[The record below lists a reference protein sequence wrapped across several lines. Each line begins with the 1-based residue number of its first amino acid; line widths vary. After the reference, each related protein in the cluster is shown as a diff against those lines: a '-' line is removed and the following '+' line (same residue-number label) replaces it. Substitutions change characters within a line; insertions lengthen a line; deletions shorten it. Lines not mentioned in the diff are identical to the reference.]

1 MSLKMYKVLV
11 LATSR
16 HTHGGISSVVMAH
29 ESSKEW
35 EKTGCKW
42 IATHRS
48 GSKFTKFLYFLSGLS
63 KYIFYLPSCDIVHI
77 HIGEAPSARRKSIFM
92 RLAKLSGK
100 KTIVHF
106 HAFDTASTI
115 EGSYKDVYRKLFE
128 DADHVIVLS
137 DMWKENVCKVFDIRD
152 KIHILYNP
160 CPALPKDSHYTAK
173 QKFILSAGV
182 ISPRKGYHD
191 LIRAFAK
198 IAHKYPDWKIVFAG
212 SGEIGKGKEIAK
224 QLGIEA
230 QVEFPGWVSGEKKH
244 SLFSSASIFCLPSY
258 AEGFPMAV
266 LDAWAYGLPVVATPV
281 GGLPDIVHD
290 EDDVLLFTPG
300 DTTRL
305 SEQLERLIT
314 DDKLRVKIETSS
326 QKFAENQFNIES
338 IGKRLGKIYSDL
350 LHQRT

>member
-1 MSLKMYKVLV
+1 MTSKRSKVLV

-16 HTHGGISSVVMAH
+16 LTHGGISSVVMAH

-35 EKTGCKW
+35 EKAGCRW

-48 GSKFTKFLYFLSGLS
+48 GSKFTKLLYFLSGLS
-63 KYIFYLPSCDIVHI
+63 KYILYLPKCEAVHI

-100 KTIVHF
+100 KTLVHF

-115 EGSYKDVYRKLFE
+115 EGPYKEVYRKLFD
-128 DADHVIVLS
+128 DADGVIVLS
-137 DMWKENVCKVFDIRD
+137 DMWKENICKVFDIRD
-152 KIHILYNP
+152 KIHVLYNP
-160 CPALPKDSHYTAK
+160 CPVLAKGRGDTAK
-173 QKFILSAGV
+173 QKIILSAGV

-198 IAHKYPDWKIVFAG
+198 IAHRYPEWKIVFAG
-212 SGEIGKGKEIAK
+212 SGEIEKGKDLAK
-224 QLGIEA
+224 QLGIEE

-266 LDAWAYGLPVVATPV
+266 LDAWAYGLPVIATPV

-290 EDDVLLFTPG
+290 GDDVLLFTPG
-300 DTTRL
+300 DTARL

-314 DDKLRVKIETSS
+314 DEELKGRIEAASRN
-326 QKFAENQFNIES
+326 FAEKQFNIES

-350 LHQRT
+350 LQ